1 MSIEIS
7 RNKQNRPDDHAKINF
22 EVVSS
27 GMCLKRGSSPSS
39 SARPSAFV
47 KLSGLIDVVKRHV
60 ECRRSALP
68 SMWRRSQVLTLTFP
82 LLEGFVFALGVALA
96 VAFCSLRP
104 KLAFRITR

>member
-1 MSIEIS
+1 MHNGEC
-7 RNKQNRPDDHAKINF
+7 RTDKLRPQHRRPPLQKTQ
-22 EVVSS
+22 
-27 GMCLKRGSSPSS
+27 GWGTLRGNG
-39 SARPSAFV
+39 ARQRWATLYNLV
-47 KLSGLIDVVKRHV
+47 GVVKRHV